1 MTLDAFESPDKNLC
15 FAMFHVNEADNLVHK
30 IGERRIE
37 LRDTAVLFA
46 MMAACD
52 YKTGKVKFVA
62 KALAKRLNIT
72 ETNLS
77 ASIKRLKKEFL
88 IALILEPNG
97 EKYYIINP
105 YLFSV
110 GRKQKW
116 GYLLSLFTKAIN
128 E

>member
-1 MTLDAFESPDKNLC
+1 MTVDAFENPDRYSC
-15 FAMFHVNEADNLVHK
+15 FAMFHIHEADSFVSK
-30 IGERRIE
+30 ICERKIE

-46 MMAACD
+46 MMATCNH
-52 YKTGKVKFVA
+52 KTGKVKFVA

-116 GYLLSLFTKAIN
+116 GHLLSLFTKAIN